1 MRLYLERLGWVYAR
15 LDPVAYPVLR
25 IVAGALLIPHGS
37 QKLFGAFEG
46 FRAAGPAYITGTTD
60 YFAAIGLPFPAVLAY
75 LVTGTEFF
83 GAILIALGLFTRL
96 AAFAAAID
104 MLAATLIVHF
114 TRGFFAGA
122 GGYEYTLLL
131 TVVLSY
137 VAVRGGGRYS
147 LDRLVGREL

>member
-1 MRLYLERLGWVYAR
+1 MRLYVERLGWAYAK

-25 IVAGALLIPHGS
+25 FIAGTLLIPHGS
-37 QKLFGAFEG
+37 QKLFGAFDG
-46 FRAAGPAYITGTTD
+46 FRAAGPAYVGGTAD
-60 YFAAIGLPFPAVLAY
+60 YFAAIGLPFPALLAY

-96 AAFAAAID
+96 AALAAAID

-131 TVVLSY
+131 TVVFCYIAATGS
-137 VAVRGGGRYS
+137 GRYS
-147 LDRLVGREL
+147 LDRLFGRQI